1 MQKPFFLVGIPALLL
16 TVQFC
21 YANLVVNGGFET
33 DFTNPWG
40 SPDYGF
46 WMVYGEAEI
55 VSESDGIT
63 PFEGSRMLHFLNPN
77 RLEGSAAMDS
87 MTWQLIDVS
96 SFLGEISN
104 GNVIAEMSTRFNR
117 ISGDSQTDT
126 EFRIQIYAFA
136 GSYSSF
142 WPQYWSGDDLAHISE
157 SIFTDGDVGTWEL
170 ATTEL
175 VLPVDTEFV
184 AVGLQ
189 SIENIFNDTTGIE
202 FDGHYA
208 DAVTLTIVPEPAT
221 LLLLGLGGLA
231 LLTKRKA

>member
-1 MQKPFFLVGIPALLL
+1 MQKPVFLVGIPVLLL

-77 RLEGSAAMDS
+77 RTVESVDS
-87 MTWQLIDVS
+87 MLWQLIDIAP
-96 SFLGEISN
+96 FEDEISA
-104 GNVIAEMSTRFNR
+104 GSAIAEMSTRFNR
-117 ISGDSQTDT
+117 VLGDSQTDT
-126 EFRIQIYAFA
+126 EFRIQIYAFS
-136 GSYSSF
+136 GEPNSF
-142 WPQYWSGDDLAHISE
+142 WSQYGSGGLAHVSE
-157 SIFTDGDVGTWEL
+157 SIFTDGDASTWEL

-175 VLPVDTEFV
+175 VLPVNTEFV
-184 AVGLQ
+184 AIGLQ
-189 SIENIFNDTTGIE
+189 SIENIFNDNDITGVA

-208 DAVTLTIVPEPAT
+208 DAVTVTIAPEPSTLAF
-221 LLLLGLGGLA
+221 LLLASLA
-231 LLTKRKA
+231 LLTKRRA